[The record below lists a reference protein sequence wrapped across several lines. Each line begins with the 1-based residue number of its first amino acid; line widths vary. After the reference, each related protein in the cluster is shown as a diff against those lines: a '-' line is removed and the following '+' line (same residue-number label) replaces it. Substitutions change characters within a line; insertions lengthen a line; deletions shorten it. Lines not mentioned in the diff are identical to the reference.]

1 MSEGA
6 DIQQHPDAGVAA
18 RPRRSWL
25 RRLTRLVGTALLGLL
40 LLVTIYV
47 SAGRLLMPILTT
59 QKADVEARLE
69 VLLGVPVSITGI
81 EGSWF
86 RFSPGFRIHGLALQF
101 DADNPASTLR

>member
-47 SAGRLLMPILTT
+47 SAGRLLIRKSGTEPVVRVMGEGEDPDLLKQVVEELARCIEQASQPTT
-59 QKADVEARLE
+59 QA
-69 VLLGVPVSITGI
+69 LGS
-81 EGSWF
+81 
-86 RFSPGFRIHGLALQF
+86 
-101 DADNPASTLR
+101 